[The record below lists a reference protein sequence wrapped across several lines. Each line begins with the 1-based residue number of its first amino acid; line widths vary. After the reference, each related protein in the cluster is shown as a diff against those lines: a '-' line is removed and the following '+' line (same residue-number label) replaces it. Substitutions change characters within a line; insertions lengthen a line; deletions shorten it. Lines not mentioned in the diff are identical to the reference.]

1 MRYDILGEATTNQ
14 IILKFYPLNDD
25 VKQQITRLGYKALLE
40 LTLKVSENNK
50 NSRIPLFPNHLI
62 ILTNYR
68 KLKNGRALLNSL
80 KENGQIYN
88 LSRIGLRFLRTIQI
102 TF

>member
-40 LTLKVSENNK
+40 LTLKV
-50 NSRIPLFPNHLI
+50 
-62 ILTNYR
+62 R
-68 KLKNGRALLNSL
+68 KRA
-80 KENGQIYN
+80 KIREFRY
-88 LSRIGLRFLRTIQI
+88 F
-102 TF
+102 